1 MDDLASQL
9 KDIKEQSAPAADNAS
24 AQSLIDQPSSLQ
36 YSVKAGTDTC
46 DKWDIR
52 INPDGIAIDTSAFTI
67 ADLMKG
73 MQHSARLLGIDKS
86 LAMDTMTE
94 SQRQNA
100 LRWRTQDE
108 TIAKSFLNVY
118 SEVQDTLDTNPG
130 AVTSSDSSNYVMICL
145 HNFFICFYPWAPCF
159 HKPTF
164 MAKLANP
171 ADHTSSFRLLI
182 LAICAYNASHAL
194 GFHEAEYPWNR
205 VNDMTRSGQSFY
217 VAARKILPDIIL
229 DDAPDVWT
237 IVALHYLSVFC
248 LDKSKSRSMHYHSLA
263 VRMAIQ
269 QGYNSRDRGCSDATD
284 LEIGRRLW
292 WTLMLFQD
300 VLDWTGYTDG
310 ELKALKETSIDFPSP
325 LPDEEEPTAEALGFY
340 VHFIQKIMKHNGMHQ
355 GFIEKQKKF
364 CFGQG
369 SQSPVSDGKSVSPIS
384 PELEFVDMEWRGH
397 LPESTRNTMN
407 CALQVVQQFT
417 ELTFHKRRILEAQLK
432 ADTQVLK
439 QAMDDCINTANAL
452 VHTFEDCY
460 GNQLTHFNN
469 VMELWHASIMSVVCA
484 ILLNSA
490 DEGQPT
496 ASEQHQ
502 HLERLLQIFKDISFS
517 RTSELNLDRIRD
529 HNPAWDKFNSVLIA
543 QGIVKQM

>member
-310 ELKALKETSIDFPSP
+310 EL
-325 LPDEEEPTAEALGFY
+325 
-340 VHFIQKIMKHNGMHQ
+340 
-355 GFIEKQKKF
+355 
-364 CFGQG
+364 
-369 SQSPVSDGKSVSPIS
+369 VSRTG
-384 PELEFVDMEWRGH
+384 RY
-397 LPESTRNTMN
+397 
-407 CALQVVQQFT
+407 
-417 ELTFHKRRILEAQLK
+417 
-432 ADTQVLK
+432 
-439 QAMDDCINTANAL
+439 AMDSGDAGSGPKL
-452 VHTFEDCY
+452 VTMCFF
-460 GNQLTHFNN
+460 LTCTLLVNRKHSKKRVSTSHPHYPTKKNLPPKHLDF
-469 VMELWHASIMSVVCA
+469 MSI
-484 ILLNSA
+484 L
-490 DEGQPT
+490 
-496 ASEQHQ
+496 
-502 HLERLLQIFKDISFS
+502 FKRS
-517 RTSELNLDRIRD
+517 
-529 HNPAWDKFNSVLIA
+529 
-543 QGIVKQM
+543 